1 MPIKSMHS
9 FAAPFISRMA
19 AVNGQT
25 RMLVVPTEHIE
36 DPPPKIRYVKVGVVS
51 SGVGSLLARHN
62 PELNKPHT
70 NIVEL
75 PGIKGE
81 IVPMA
86 WSAPSAKMRV
96 CIDSEAGRHHNQF
109 IPV

>member
-1 MPIKSMHS
+1 MHS
-9 FAAPFISRMA
+9 FATPFISRMA

-36 DPPPKIRYVKVGVVS
+36 DSPPKIRYVKVGIAS
-51 SGVGSLLARHN
+51 SGDGSLLARHN
-62 PELNKPHT
+62 PALNKAHA

-75 PGIKGE
+75 SGIKGE
-81 IVPMA
+81 IVPIA
-86 WSAPSAKMRV
+86 WSAPSAKMWV
-96 CIDSEAGRHHNQF
+96 CIESEAGRHHNQF